1 MSTKPAVPPTAQF
14 PTAALKETD
23 SLTISEFADLFG
35 FPASAVIAA
44 VARQRRSYNKAF
56 YSIPELAKRWECSRA
71 KVYEVLRES
80 EFKILD
86 LRTAGTDKGSRRVP
100 VAVLQALEKGRM
112 AALEEAA

>member
-1 MSTKPAVPPTAQF
+1 VSNANSPNSSPLSTAV
-14 PTAALKETD
+14 LKETD
-23 SLTISEFADLFG
+23 SLTINEFADLFG

-44 VARQRRSYNKAF
+44 VARQRRSHNKPF
-56 YSIPELAKRWECSRA
+56 YSISDLAMRWNCSRA

-86 LRTAGTDKGSRRVP
+86 LRTSGTDKGSRRVP

-112 AALEEAA
+112 SALDEAA